1 MRQDDHKQLLTE
13 RRLNLWSYTIIPLQ
27 RSQAYTLFITDNYY
41 DLANC
46 SYLLCWHT
54 NAEHTPTLLAVQ
66 VNITSTCRISTSNVI
81 MHSQCNG
88 NLFKC
93 HGSAI
98 ELQDADS
105 LPPLEGGYPPPPK
118 TKITPV
124 QKAKMVC
131 VFYSEAKQGNPFL
144 ILS

>member
-1 MRQDDHKQLLTE
+1 MITSSSSLKGGLIFGAILL
-13 RRLNLWSYTIIPLQ
+13 LHSPLQ
-27 RSQAYTLFITDNYY
+27 RSQAYRLFVTDNYY
-41 DLANC
+41 DLVNC

-81 MHSQCNG
+81 THSQCNG

-98 ELQDADS
+98 ELWNADS
-105 LPPLEGGYPPPPK
+105 PSGRRLPPT
-118 TKITPV
+118 TKN
-124 QKAKMVC
+124 KNNSSAKGKNGVC
-131 VFYSEAKQGNPFL
+131 L
-144 ILS
+144 L